1 MYQERIMYSVS
12 LLLLVLSVQT
22 DGFLEDLCNYKFR
35 EKQPKDKNNYDTI
48 EYNSMFLNYC
58 TAEEVPDHE
67 SYDVFFD
74 EALEEGDSHNS
85 LKVQFAPPKRECK
98 YEIALLVDPSIK
110 NQKECMDYDFD
121 KVVDIKSNIHT
132 VDRSV
137 CFFKNTNQSAFVSND
152 KSTTVYLYKDNIW
165 LWFKYIFTGCYAL
178 RYRINNRKYITGHS
192 IFLNTTYQRAEVQE
206 PQVICKYKDID
217 TKQSDSEKKQVVKN
231 FTLDIFLPAN
241 TGDNLRLGL
250 ISPRNKDQQKCIWRG
265 EPILYSWTIRLKVV
279 RVPYNEIRDQH
290 CSIKLEKPT
299 ANGKYIKRVRCNF
312 QIETQTEGHCF
323 RYLLS
328 DRRCQSDTIWKPECF
343 RYSREDGILH
353 EVPCLWLQRCTKS
366 YEPQDTIVSRQIKS
380 DMMLSASWYLL
391 LPIIAIVLIISAVI
405 GILCFWHYS
414 CIRREEINLYINP
427 QHDDSDYPKSIDFDI
442 IDNVIEKTIDH
453 GNSSCDDIVLLYT
466 NHSTSFM
473 TLMKDFRETLT
484 KMCSCSVHDWHNGT
498 VWNEVARVGT
508 VSWFIKLFD
517 NGCRVIWVDTP
528 FTRSV
533 VISNTRDNESSLDK
547 LRKYYEIHDFR
558 DMSFRAVLEVAK
570 SKVNEVARQYRRHF
584 VVRFEGLESTANV
597 NDPFL
602 DLSPHARYY
611 MPQHLVQLCSD
622 LSMVKS
628 EISKD
633 KINKQEDFHRIFD
646 IPTLQVSDAASSEI
660 SKSEMNNMKQTAPLP
675 FSSPFFFFSPPSTHY
690 SPRYGT
696 HHRAHYRLKNRNAR
710 IIPRTLKMQLCLAYL
725 LTLVVATD
733 VAFGSP
739 LTFFLMTNASYTRA
753 NVDQF
758 SAPNRL
764 KNEIKSAGMK
774 KSGFTTTWTRILQNP
789 PDSLEVA
796 VGSRV
801 ELQCEVVGN
810 PPPQVYWITGN
821 EPERQIQE
829 LTARAQETSNDISTE
844 WEGLSQI
851 TSTYVIDCIRVE
863 DQGLKYCVSVS
874 KNVVVQSTPTV
885 LLVNSTKATE
895 CNSESQPTITLH
907 ASWRFALD
915 ESTVI
920 LPCRVVGQP
929 APYLFWLDSS
939 SKIISPTTHTRH
951 TILPSGDLQITDLD
965 WPDMGEYT
973 CKVQS
978 GYTEKSISTFLYP
991 VLPTSKGK

>member
-1 MYQERIMYSVS
+1 VS
-12 LLLLVLSVQT
+12 YFIFQ
-22 DGFLEDLCNYKFR
+22 YKFR

-622 LSMVKS
+622 FRDR
-628 EISKD
+628 E
-633 KINKQEDFHRIFD
+633 
-646 IPTLQVSDAASSEI
+646 
-660 SKSEMNNMKQTAPLP
+660 
-675 FSSPFFFFSPPSTHY
+675 
-690 SPRYGT
+690 YGGGAIT
-696 HHRAHYRLKNRNAR
+696 DSFQ
-710 IIPRTLKMQLCLAYL
+710 MQLCLAYL

-991 VLPTSKGK
+991 VLPVRT

>member
-1 MYQERIMYSVS
+1 
-12 LLLLVLSVQT
+12 
-22 DGFLEDLCNYKFR
+22 
-35 EKQPKDKNNYDTI
+35 
-48 EYNSMFLNYC
+48 MFLNYC
-58 TAEEVPDHE
+58 TAEDVPYYE
-67 SYDVFFD
+67 SYDVFWD
-74 EALEEGDSHNS
+74 DLEEGDAHNS
-85 LKVQFAPPKRECK
+85 LKVQFVPPKRECK
-98 YEIALLVDPSIK
+98 YEVALLVDPSIK
-110 NQKECMDYDFD
+110 NQEECMDYDFD
-121 KVVDIKSNIHT
+121 KMVDNKSNIHT

-152 KSTTVYLYKDNIW
+152 KSTVVQLYKDNIG
-165 LWFKYIFTGCYAL
+165 LWFRYIFTGCYAL
-178 RYRINNRKYITGHS
+178 RYRINNRKYITGQS
-192 IFLNTTYQRAEVQE
+192 IFLNTTYQRTEVQE

-217 TKQSDSEKKQVVKN
+217 TRQSDSEKKQVVKN
-231 FTLDIFLPAN
+231 FTLDIYLPAN
-241 TGDNLRLGL
+241 TGSVLHLGL
-250 ISPRNKDQQKCIWRG
+250 ISPRNKNLQQKCIWQG

-279 RVPYNEIRDQH
+279 RFPYDELKDQH
-290 CSIKLEKPT
+290 CSVKLEKPT
-299 ANGKYIKRVRCNF
+299 VNGKYIKRVHCNF

-328 DRRCQSDTIWKPECF
+328 DTRCQSDTIWKPECF

-353 EVPCLWLQRCTKS
+353 KVPCLWIQRCAKS
-366 YEPQDTIVSRQIKS
+366 YELQNTIVSRQMKS

-391 LPIIAIVLIISAVI
+391 LPIIAIVLIVSAVI

-427 QHDDSDYPKSIDFDI
+427 QHDDSDCPKSIDFDI

-453 GNSSCDDIVLLYT
+453 SNSSCDDIVLLYT

-484 KMCSCSVHDWHNGT
+484 KMCSCYVHDWHNGT

-533 VISNTRDNESSLDK
+533 IISNTRDNESSLDK

-558 DMSFRAVLEVAK
+558 DISFRAVLEVAK
-570 SKVNEVARQYRRHF
+570 SKVNEVACQYRRHF

-628 EISKD
+628 GISKD
-633 KINKQEDFHRIFD
+633 KIKIQEDFHRIFD
-646 IPTLQVSDAASSEI
+646 IPTLQVSDASSEI
-660 SKSEMNNMKQTAPLP
+660 YKGEMNNMKSVGSLDSPVVDKLLLFLFP
-675 FSSPFFFFSPPSTHY
+675 PPFFSFRHLRHSL
-690 SPRYGT
+690 GT
-696 HHRAHYRLKNRNAR
+696 HHRAHYRPKNRSAR
-710 IIPRTLKMQLCLAYL
+710 IIPRTLKMQLCFAYL

-739 LTFFLMTNASYTRA
+739 LTFFLMTNASYSRA
-753 NVDQF
+753 NVDE
-758 SAPNRL
+758 SSTPNRL
-764 KNEIKSAGMK
+764 KSEIKPAGMK

-829 LTARAQETSNDISTE
+829 LTARVQKTNNGMSTE
-844 WEGLSQI
+844 WEGVSQI
-851 TSTYVIDCIRVE
+851 TSTYVIDCVRVE

-874 KNVVVQSTPTV
+874 KNVVVQSAPTV

-907 ASWRFALD
+907 ASWRFALN
-915 ESTVI
+915 ENTVI

-929 APYLFWLDSS
+929 APYLFWLDNS
-939 SKIISPTTHTRH
+939 SKIISPITHERH
-951 TILPSGDLQITDLD
+951 TVLPSGDLQITNLD

-991 VLPTSKGK
+991 ILLVRI